1 MLIVEF
7 FPRLFLLNADY
18 AENEGLSLQEKS
30 KIAIDKYHKE
40 IIKYHKKENTQPPM
54 VCECS
59 SYYIIFWKN
68 LPKTNIADNTEDMLF
83 NMLCKSLGSPEEP
96 SYADIYIRDKDV
108 LADHS
113 VARFIKRLCL
123 LHKHYNQSPKFLDN
137 TTDNLLSPDFKI
149 DNLESETIKELALE
163 LYKSWLK
170 YHTVITFLENIYT
183 SITNDNINFEEKGFI
198 YYYFEWQRGNISS
211 DTACKELGNISRR
224 TFYRYIAEFE
234 QHPYFA
240 EYCKLFPDLID
251 KPKKGPLSVDLEAF
265 YKEVF
270 PIFDGKKIDISEL
283 GYINIDDICK
293 KYSLASAI
301 DVYRTF
307 LAVKKKLKIK

>member
-1 MLIVEF
+1 MFFVEF

-18 AENEGLSLQEKS
+18 NENEGLSLQEKS
-30 KIAIDKYHKE
+30 RIAIDKNRKE
-40 IIKYHKKENTQPPM
+40 IIQYHEKEGTSPPT
-54 VCECS
+54 VCGCS
-59 SYYIIFWKN
+59 SYHIILWKN
-68 LPKTNIADNTEDMLF
+68 LQKTNIADNTEDMLF
-83 NMLCKSLGSPEEP
+83 NMLCKSLGSQEKT

-113 VARFIKRLCL
+113 VTRFIKRLCL
-123 LHKHYNQSPKFLDN
+123 LYKHYNQKPKFLDN

-149 DNLESETIKELALE
+149 DDLESESMKELALE
-163 LYKSWLK
+163 LAKSWLD
-170 YHTVITFLENIYT
+170 YHTIITFLENIYT
-183 SITNDNINFEEKGFI
+183 SITGDNINSDEKGFI

-234 QHPYFA
+234 QHPYFP
-240 EYCKLFPDLID
+240 EYCKLCPDLIN
-251 KPKKGPLSVDLEAF
+251 KPKKGPISVDLEEF
-265 YKEVF
+265 YKEVW
-270 PIFDGKKIDISEL
+270 PIFDGKEIDALML
-283 GYINIDDICK
+283 GNINIDDICK

-301 DVYRTF
+301 DVRRTF